1 MGPGTGRSGGPRATP
16 ADTLR
21 ALAGDISEYLGP
33 DALTAIARGLVED
46 APGWEYADV
55 LPRAV
60 NRETGERSWAAP
72 GMARD
77 VAKGLWELMQGP
89 YMEPGQNLSP
99 EAVLSLP
106 ALAVPAGAALAPRG
120 AIGMFAGRNAK
131 GIAPEDMIVL
141 NRGGG
146 VQASM
151 GEVEGAASPTIAR
164 SGGAGQTAPMRSR
177 ITMPRPDMM
186 PVRLVDDPSLS
197 KYDTSIRIGDNGVIE
212 FAAPNAKAAVEMYGP
227 LQMFSEAIQ
236 RELFKQFQP
245 KYDHFWRFTNNRKEP
260 LLVRSGE
267 IRPSYNYADN
277 FSEKGLSVA
286 TGPEYSIH
294 GYPYG
299 YGLRGEVI
307 GSGSDGEPVL
317 RIGTIEPVTKLM
329 RAEEIVARDNQEAA
343 RIRQARGWLNDYIK
357 AMWFKPYTEDEY
369 ARFLTPIE

>member
-21 ALAGDISEYLGP
+21 ALAGDISEYLGS

-60 NRETGERSWAAP
+60 NRETGERSWAVP

-106 ALAVPAGAALAPRG
+106 AMAVPAGAALAPRG

-146 VQASM
+146 VQASAPLRDLSGATGAMKYGQHSPSLDLNYALREGTPLKPDQEEMVKALDASM
-151 GEVEGAASPTIAR
+151 GEHGY
-164 SGGAGQTAPMRSR
+164 G
-177 ITMPRPDMM
+177 
-186 PVRLVDDPSLS
+186 SL
-197 KYDTSIRIGDNGVIE
+197 YRG
-212 FAAPNAKAAVEMYGP
+212 
-227 LQMFSEAIQ
+227 
-236 RELFKQFQP
+236 
-245 KYDHFWRFTNNRKEP
+245 
-260 LLVRSGE
+260 VRSG
-267 IRPSYNYADN
+267 PYAFAKPGDIISDPAFMS
-277 FSEKGLSVA
+277 FSVDRDQAGVFA
-286 TGPEYSIH
+286 MGDPRAGPAIIH
-294 GYPYG
+294 LQRAHKVPGYM
-299 YGLRGEVI
+299 GLRDTGE
-307 GSGSDGEPVL
+307 S
-317 RIGTIEPVTKLM
+317 
-329 RAEEIVARDNQEAA
+329 EIVLPRN
-343 RIRQARGWLNDYIK
+343 
-357 AMWFKPYTEDEY
+357 
-369 ARFLTPIE
+369 TPLQVIEVRPGDSRAGGAPIVVVRPVSATD